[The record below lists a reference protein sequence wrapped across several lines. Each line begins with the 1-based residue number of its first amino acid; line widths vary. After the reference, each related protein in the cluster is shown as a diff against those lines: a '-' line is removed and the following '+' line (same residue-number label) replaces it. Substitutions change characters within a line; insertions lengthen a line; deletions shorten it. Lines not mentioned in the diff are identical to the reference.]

1 MTELSSNR
9 VLVLGRSS
17 DVLRDVI
24 DQLTARGVSVQGST
38 DAQYADDLF
47 DARHFDLISFS
58 GTVSG
63 SLNERLRREFARRNP
78 RVEFLD
84 TLAPIAAKQI
94 VSALKGGARQQ
105 QYVARSRVVEDGLDY
120 LLKAIILKPC
130 AVRIE
135 VCRSFG
141 APPPSVELVD
151 QSTSGAGFFERRID
165 ARYRTHG
172 HMLLMTLN
180 DDEYCLHRMHG
191 GGPSR

>member
-17 DVLRDVI
+17 DILRDVI
-24 DQLTARGVSVQGST
+24 DQLTERGVSAQGST

-58 GTVSG
+58 GNVSG

-94 VSALKGGARQQ
+94 VSALKGGARQR
-105 QYVARSRVVEDGLDY
+105 QYVARSRVVED
-120 LLKAIILKPC
+120 
-130 AVRIE
+130 
-135 VCRSFG
+135 
-141 APPPSVELVD
+141 
-151 QSTSGAGFFERRID
+151 
-165 ARYRTHG
+165 
-172 HMLLMTLN
+172 
-180 DDEYCLHRMHG
+180 
-191 GGPSR
+191 